1 MPRKPHLYFRGEQ
14 LLRDDFRY
22 PRRNIQGG
30 NQPNPT
36 PDYRP
41 MQDTFRQNLF
51 SFTRKRRIREERR
64 NPEID
69 VSHMDFIQLNFFDVF
84 KLSDFEKI
92 YRDQFGLT
100 PVAFRNYNRSGLFA
114 VENQNR
120 FKTFIRNVQTFI
132 DADDPLDDEED
143 YSPSLRFI
151 REFDGFSTEEMLG
164 ISESHSNVVIDLFR
178 TLRLY
183 NDFFEPVR
191 ERLLQY
197 LDGQGIPFD
206 FNPQSESLELLNPEW
221 ATIIEIANNF
231 DVIQR
236 ISSHDSG
243 VVQPS
248 RYGQP
253 IREFGFTVITDL
265 LNELPIIGVLDSGV
279 GDNNPLKPL
288 LIEADP
294 TYDLTNTDPFN
305 DNIDHGTGV
314 AGLAALGQKTYPDF
328 TGVIEPDARI
338 LPIKIIHENGTPVSQ
353 NGVLQAIRRANHELG
368 VRIFVLSVGW
378 EDFKRNHETQS
389 GYTLALD
396 QIANELDILLFIST
410 GNRKQ
415 LLRSVTELID
425 YPDHFL
431 EEQSNLQ
438 TPADSM
444 NNVTVGAIADNLS
457 GETFGGFSIDNNLPA
472 VYSRKFHYDW
482 TDDLKRSIIN
492 HKLVKPDILMS
503 GGDYDRETN
512 PDVYGMQVLSSI
524 PGVFFNKTPGTSYAA
539 PLAANLAAK
548 LLKRYPEITDMQTI
562 KALLINSSR
571 EVRLGHE
578 FGNFSK
584 PSQIGICGY
593 GKPNEDACL
602 YSDNHRATF
611 IIEGSIRP
619 ERMEIFELKLPEY
632 LLLAQ
637 KGRGLLKIHT
647 TLCFKFDPVPDNQLA
662 YCPVHF
668 AFGFFRNV
676 SLEEIRNGNLGDIKL
691 KQGWTEDYYFGDGLL
706 SNTQKVDF
714 SISKPDL
721 VNESNTVRIGVHSR
735 LHKHLDA
742 AQQAIHGRAH
752 SYSLAVS
759 IEETS
764 KEADRLKN
772 LYDEL
777 VAINDLEAIT
787 EIEIDLEV

>member
-14 LLRDDFRY
+14 ILMDDFRY

-30 NQPNPT
+30 NDPNPT

-41 MQDTFRQNLF
+41 MQDTFRQSLN
-51 SFTRKRRIREERR
+51 SFKRKRRIREERR

-69 VSHMDFIQLNFFDVF
+69 VSHMDFIKLDFFDVF
-84 KLSDFEKI
+84 KLSDFENI
-92 YRDQFGLT
+92 YREQFGLT
-100 PVAFRNYNRSGLFA
+100 PVVLSNYNRSGLFA
-114 VENQNR
+114 VDNPQR
-120 FKTFIRNVQTFI
+120 FEIFIRDVETFI
-132 DADDPLDDEED
+132 DADDPLDDEEE
-143 YSPSLRFI
+143 YSPSIRFI
-151 REFDGFSTEEMLG
+151 REFDGFSTEEILG
-164 ISESHSNVVIDLFR
+164 IRESHSNVVIDLFR
-178 TLRLY
+178 TARLY
-183 NDFFEPVR
+183 NQFFEPVR

-197 LDGQGIPFD
+197 LDEQRIPYE
-206 FNPQSESLELLNPEW
+206 FNPQSESLELLNPNW
-221 ATIIEIANNF
+221 DSIIDIANNF

-243 VVQPS
+243 VIRPS
-248 RYGQP
+248 RYGHP
-253 IREFGFTVITDL
+253 LREFGFTVNTDRID
-265 LNELPIIGVLDSGV
+265 ELPIIGVLDSGI
-279 GDNNPLKPL
+279 GDNTPLNPL
-288 LIEADP
+288 LIRADP
-294 TYDLTNTDPFN
+294 PYDLTSTDPFE

-314 AGLAALGQKTYPDF
+314 AGLAALGNNPYPVF
-328 TGVIEPDARI
+328 TGEIEPDAKI
-338 LPIKIIHENGTPVSQ
+338 LPIKILHNNNTPISQ
-353 NGVLQAIRRANHELG
+353 NGVLQAIRRANSEYE
-368 VRIFVLSVGW
+368 VRIFVLSIGW
-378 EDFKRNHETQS
+378 KDYKRNHECIS
-389 GYTLALD
+389 GYTYALD
-396 QIANELDILLFIST
+396 QLVNELDVLIFIST
-410 GNRKQ
+410 GNRNQ
-415 LLRSVTELID
+415 LLRSVSELIN

-457 GETFGGFSIDNNLPA
+457 GESFGGFSVDNNLPA

-482 TDDLKRSIIN
+482 TGDLKRSIIN
-492 HKLVKPDILMS
+492 HKLVKPDILMP

-548 LLKRYPEITDMQTI
+548 LLKRYPEITNMQTI

-571 EVRLGHE
+571 EVRLGNVFE
-578 FGNFSK
+578 NFSK

-611 IIEGSIRP
+611 IIEGLIRP
-619 ERMEIFELKLPEY
+619 ERMEVFELKLPEY

-637 KGRGLLKIHT
+637 KGRGLLKVHA

-676 SLEEIRNGNLGDIKL
+676 SLEEIRSGNLGDIKL

-721 VNESNTVRIGVHSR
+721 VSENRIVRIGVHSR

-742 AQQAIHGRAH
+742 AQQAIHNRPY
-752 SYSLAVS
+752 SYSLAIS
-759 IEETS
+759 IQETS
-764 KEADRLKN
+764 KEADRVES